1 MLPGNF
7 MGDLKKTKAQLI
19 HDLMEMRKKIDAL
32 EASRSDF
39 QKAEKK
45 YREKLI
51 EYEKLSALGRLT
63 ASVAHEIRNPI
74 TVIGGLARRLERS
87 LSPGIKEKEY
97 LQLIS
102 LEAKRLEEL
111 LRNVLVFSSNAF
123 LQRERHD
130 INAIVR
136 ECLEVYS
143 DVFKNKSILP
153 EAFLDT
159 VPPLY
164 IDRKQV
170 REAINNLISNAI
182 DVMKEGGSLT
192 ATTTEDFVNGKN
204 YIKVSIADTGTGI
217 PEEKIRM
224 IFEPFFSTK
233 VDGTETGLGLPI
245 TRKIVEGHGGFM
257 RVESAVGR
265 GSAFE
270 LFFPYRSG

>member
-7 MGDLKKTKAQLI
+7 KGDLKKTKAQLI
-19 HDLMEMRKKIDAL
+19 HDLMEMRKTIDAL
-32 EASRSDF
+32 EASRSDY

-63 ASVAHEIRNPI
+63 ANVAHEIRNPI
-74 TVIGGLARRLERS
+74 TVIGGLAKRLEKS
-87 LSPGIKEKEY
+87 LSPGIREKEY
-97 LQLIS
+97 VELIS

-123 LQRERHD
+123 LQRERQD
-130 INAIVR
+130 INTIVR

-143 DVFKNKSILP
+143 DVFKNRSIIP
-153 EAFLDT
+153 EAFLGT
-159 VPPLY
+159 VPSLY
-164 IDRKQV
+164 IDKRQV

-182 DVMKEGGSLT
+182 DVMTKGGSLT
-192 ATTTEDFVNGKN
+192 ATTTEDSVNGKN

-217 PEEKIRM
+217 PEEKIQM

-257 RVESAVGR
+257 RVQSAVGR

>member
-1 MLPGNF
+1 
-7 MGDLKKTKAQLI
+7 MGDLKKTKAQLT

-39 QKAEKK
+39 QKAEKE

-74 TVIGGLARRLERS
+74 TVIGGLAKRLEKS
-87 LSPGIKEKEY
+87 LSPGVKEREY
-97 LQLIS
+97 LELIS

-123 LQRERHD
+123 LQRERQD

-143 DVFKNKSILP
+143 DVFKNKSIMP
-153 EAFLDT
+153 EAFLGT

-182 DVMKEGGSLT
+182 DAMKEGGSLT
-192 ATTTEDFVNGKN
+192 AATTEDFINGKN
-204 YIKVSIADTGTGI
+204 YTKVSIADTGTGI

-270 LFFPYRSG
+270 LFFPHRPG